1 LGSLLDATIH
11 QKHQREPMVRVFVQ
25 MLPALPECCSGGPRG
40 QLHSWVLPLKHWD
53 RTTHTQTHLGRQV
66 KVEDQ
71 PEHHKLL
78 IPNSESIGFQSLGS
92 GTGDTKMHAPKN
104 RNSPGTLL
112 EPFAVGLQSWANC
125 GLC

>member
-1 LGSLLDATIH
+1 MLQRGASGTAAQLGTAFEALGSYH
-11 QKHQREPMVRVFVQ
+11 
-25 MLPALPECCSGGPRG
+25 
-40 QLHSWVLPLKHWD
+40 
-53 RTTHTQTHLGRQV
+53 THTQTHLGRQV

-78 IPNSESIGFQSLGS
+78 IPNSESIGFQSLGP